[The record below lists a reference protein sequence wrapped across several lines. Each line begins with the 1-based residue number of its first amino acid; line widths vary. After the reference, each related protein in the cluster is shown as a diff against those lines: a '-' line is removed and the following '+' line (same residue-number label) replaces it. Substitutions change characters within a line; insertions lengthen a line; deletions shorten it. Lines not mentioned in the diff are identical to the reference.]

1 MSGTVKIQRM
11 RRQLCRGALTGPNE
25 TLNTC
30 STNPHGCKAKLKGLT
45 QSVPDYRCGKMTEV
59 LDQLG
64 VVDSRKRNGRC
75 YQVIAKQDE
84 QSKITA

>member
-1 MSGTVKIQRM
+1 MKPYTHAAQI
-11 RRQLCRGALTGPNE
+11 
-25 TLNTC
+25 
-30 STNPHGCKAKLKGLT
+30 HGCKAKLKGLI
-45 QSVPDYRCGKMTEV
+45 QSVPGYRYGKMIEI

-84 QSKITA
+84 Q